1 MSLRDSLRL
10 LSASAEHASKQRAS
24 IFLPGN
30 RLSLLAHPQAALVI
44 LDARRNGL
52 RDDTGIVLQRLR
64 AVCV

>member
-24 IFLPGN
+24 IFSPGN

-44 LDARRNGL
+44 FDARRNGR
-52 RDDTGIVLQRLR
+52 RDDTGIVLQELR